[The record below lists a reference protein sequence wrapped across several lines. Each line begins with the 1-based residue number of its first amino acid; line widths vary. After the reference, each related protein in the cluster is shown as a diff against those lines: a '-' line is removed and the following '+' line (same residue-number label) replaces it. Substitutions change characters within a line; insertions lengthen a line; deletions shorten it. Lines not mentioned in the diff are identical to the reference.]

1 MEIRDFKAAPELSQ
15 TFRQAR
21 ALGLESNIAE
31 LEAFGFTIVPPEK
44 AAPRAFFDRMLN
56 AVLEIGTA
64 EDEAKVKMA
73 NRPQS
78 ERPVYGRAL
87 FHLLHK
93 HPVFAEAAINP
104 VGLTLAKYMMGAS
117 CHLWN
122 TSSLVKEG
130 QVGVTRMHCDS
141 MGVPT
146 PLPPNGV
153 VCNVSWILTDYTK
166 DKGTFFMVP
175 SSHRWC
181 RHPTDVDQP
190 KFKGGPN
197 DDEIGVPVEAPPGS
211 LIVFHGNTW
220 HGTYPKTDDGLRSHF
235 VYMYAR
241 NYVKPAERN
250 DDIPDALIE
259 KYGPEF
265 ARLCGRAAWQGY
277 GDEGPSLEGLKAA
290 RAIQNGPFS

>member
-15 TFRQAR
+15 TFRMAR
-21 ALGLESNIAE
+21 QLGLESNIAE

-44 AAPRAFFDRMLN
+44 AAPRAVFDRMLE
-56 AVLEIGTA
+56 AVLAIGRA
-64 EDEAKVKMA
+64 EDELKVSMA
-73 NRPQS
+73 NRPQA

-93 HPVFAEAAINP
+93 HPVFAEGAINP
-104 VGLTLAKYMMGAS
+104 VGLTLARYMMGAS

-130 QVGVTRMHCDS
+130 PVGTTRMHCDS

-166 DKGTFFMVP
+166 EKGTFCMVP

-190 KFKGGPN
+190 KFMGGPN
-197 DDEIGVPVEAPPGS
+197 DDDIGVPVEAAPGS

-220 HGTYPKTDDGLRSHF
+220 HGTYPKTDEGLRSHF

-241 NYVKPAERN
+241 NYVRPAERN

-259 KYGPEF
+259 TYGPDF

-277 GDEGPSLEGLKAA
+277 GEEGPSLDGLKAA
-290 RAIQNGPFS
+290 RAIQTGPFS